1 MLSFLTSKPV
11 FEESNKK
18 LREVGHRVGG
28 HTDEREVQ
36 KGVSAQVMGR
46 LESGLSQG
54 RAGVGEEGSD
64 I

>member
-1 MLSFLTSKPV
+1 MVKRKIIISKEGFMLSFLTSKPV

-36 KGVSAQVMGR
+36 KGVSA
-46 LESGLSQG
+46 
-54 RAGVGEEGSD
+54 
-64 I
+64 